1 MWGGARAMVLLALG
15 VTTLVATLPA
25 PALAQYDEPEHYG
38 GDLWSRPRLT
48 GDWGGLRDQMAGR
61 GVFLDLDLLQILQ
74 GVASGGRD
82 NDAEYW
88 GQADYTLIV
97 DTGKLRLWPGG
108 FLKVHA
114 LSSFGNSVNKDA
126 GVLVPLTTASL
137 LPAPGDPGTALMN
150 LAYMQFL
157 TTWFGLYVGKVETLE
172 GDANAFAH
180 NWRSDFMYSGLNF
193 NLVNALVPLSAFGGG
208 IVLLPFK
215 GAIFTA
221 GVLDPDGTPT
231 DNDVGDAFEDGVLV
245 LAEGRVAIKPFG
257 RSGHQTLG
265 FTWSNKDRLSMEQ
278 DPSNIARLLLEPRFP
293 RLEDPGRLLR
303 RILEQFFP
311 SLLVPVEAPKEERDT
326 WSIYYNFDQYLWH
339 PNGDANRGVGVFFR
353 FGVSDGKANPVKYAY
368 NVGIGGKGVA
378 SGRPRDTFGIGW
390 SRVEF
395 SDDLVPF
402 LRQQLHLGLDR
413 EDAIEAYYNLS
424 VTPWLGVT
432 VNLQVV
438 DQSLNKTLESGP
450 RLKDVDTAVIGGL
463 RVYAR
468 F

>member
-1 MWGGARAMVLLALG
+1 MAQFGG
-15 VTTLVATLPA
+15 
-25 PALAQYDEPEHYG
+25 PESYQ

-48 GDWGGLRDQMAGR
+48 GDWGGLRDDLGKR
-61 GVFLDLDLLQILQ
+61 GVFLDFDLLQILQ
-74 GVASGGRD
+74 GVASGGSEK
-82 NDAEYW
+82 DAEYW
-88 GQADYTLIV
+88 GQVDYTLTV

-114 LSSFGNSVNKDA
+114 LSSYGSSVNREA
-126 GVLVPLTTASL
+126 GVIVPLTTASL
-137 LPAPGDPGTALMN
+137 LPTPDDPGTALMN
-150 LAYMQFL
+150 LTFIQFL

-180 NWRSDFMYSGLNF
+180 NWRSDFLYTGLNF

-208 IVLLPFK
+208 IILLPWK

-231 DNDVGDAFEDGVLV
+231 DNDVGDAFEDGVMV
-245 LAEGRVAIKPFG
+245 TAEGRVAVTPFG
-257 RSGHQTLG
+257 RAGHQTLG
-265 FTWSNKDRLSMEQ
+265 FMWSNKDRLSLEQ
-278 DPSNIARLLLEPRFP
+278 DPSNIARLLLTERFP
-293 RLEDPGRLLR
+293 RLGNPGPLLT
-303 RILEQFFP
+303 RILERFFP
-311 SLLVPVEAPKEERDT
+311 SLLIPVEAPKQEQDT
-326 WSIYYNFDQYLWH
+326 WSVYYNFDQYLWH
-339 PNGDANRGVGVFFR
+339 PNGDATRGVGVFFR

-368 NVGIGGKGVA
+368 NVGIGGKGVVP
-378 SGRPRDTFGIGW
+378 GRPRDTFGIGW

-413 EDAIEAYYNLS
+413 EDAIEAYYNVA
-424 VTPWLGVT
+424 VTRWLGVT
-432 VNLQVV
+432 VDLQIV
-438 DQSLNKTLESGP
+438 DQALNKTLNSGSEL
-450 RLKDVDTAVIGGL
+450 RDADTAVIGGL